1 MTIFDYINSVLY
13 TKNHITLNCD
23 DESQFNS
30 FMFNRWVSFYSSD
43 MNNIVNEVTNRQI
56 PSLITKQDQY
66 DMFFYIMPKLK
77 YKKIDYIKKVKKEDK
92 EEEVYIPEFL
102 SKREYKQ
109 YVEFK
114 NSISK

>member
-1 MTIFDYINSVLY
+1 
-13 TKNHITLNCD
+13 
-23 DESQFNS
+23 
-30 FMFNRWVSFYSSD
+30 
-43 MNNIVNEVTNRQI
+43 
-56 PSLITKQDQY
+56 
-66 DMFFYIMPKLK
+66 MPKLK